1 MTFPK
6 DLPLAWLG
14 RTLIALVRFGVIRYP
29 QPHAWAP
36 TVNVEELDAGF
47 FERLENDVKRRTT
60 RLVFAA
66 L

>member
-6 DLPLAWLG
+6 DLPLGWLG
-14 RTLIALVRFGVIRYP
+14 RILIALVRFRVIRHP

-36 TVNVEELDAGF
+36 TVNAEELDAGF
-47 FERLENDVKRRTT
+47 FERLENDAKRRATG
-60 RLVFAA
+60 LVSAA